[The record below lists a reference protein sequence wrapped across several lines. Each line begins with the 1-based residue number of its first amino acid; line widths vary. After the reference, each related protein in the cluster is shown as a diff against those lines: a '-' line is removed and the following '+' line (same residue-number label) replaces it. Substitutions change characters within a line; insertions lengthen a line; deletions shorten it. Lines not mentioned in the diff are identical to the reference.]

1 MANLSWSGATNSD
14 FSTGTLSN
22 QGSGRKGQGGL

>member
-1 MANLSWSGATNSD
+1 MANSSWSGPAHCD

-22 QGSGRKGQGGL
+22 QSSGRKGQGGL